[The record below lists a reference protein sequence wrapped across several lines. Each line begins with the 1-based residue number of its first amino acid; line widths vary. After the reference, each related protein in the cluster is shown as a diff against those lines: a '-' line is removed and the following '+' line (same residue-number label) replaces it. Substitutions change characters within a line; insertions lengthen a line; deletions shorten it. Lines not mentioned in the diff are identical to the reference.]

1 MRECAD
7 RPGAGKRIGLRLRGT
22 CSKANAYSLL
32 RLIGCANVRYPPNE
46 PDLGRRLSP
55 LLSMLKFA
63 LKKYEIWNH
72 VI

>member
-22 CSKANAYSLL
+22 CSKANIYSKL
-32 RLIGCANVRYPPNE
+32 RLTACANVRYPPSE
-46 PDLGRRLSP
+46 PDLDRWLSP

-63 LKKYEIWNH
+63 LKKYEIWNR
-72 VI
+72 VR